1 MSSLLLPLLLPLLL
15 ITACLPYAVHR
26 STLESNHKTNGTRR
40 YAPPT
45 VADMYAYQDDD
56 ELYAYAQAANSSESE
71 RPSAVRN
78 SESNTNK
85 DAGDLYNSSLAY
97 IEHPLVK
104 KWIKYFTVKEHARF
118 QRFLNRGEYYRSY
131 IQSELQEH
139 GLPTDLYYLAMIESG
154 FVNNAR
160 SKAYAVGIWQ
170 FMRRT
175 GAFHGLLIDSFIDQ
189 RMDVVASTAAAISY
203 LQDLNRV
210 YQSWWLAIASYN
222 SGEVRVLR
230 AVMRRDTRDF
240 FELIEKRVL
249 PEETV
254 NYVPKFIAAMHI
266 GRHYRHYGF
275 ELKSERV
282 FALQR
287 FNLYRVPPQTRL
299 AEIAAETNCS
309 LKALKSHNVS
319 VRRGVVHPTKHINV
333 RIPVDCRSLTTAQRK
348 KFEQQSKKRLLAYRR
363 QEIKGRYRVRRG
375 DSLYSL
381 ARRFNTS
388 VRSLLL
394 ANNLTSSRIYAGQLL
409 KIVGRS
415 SNSEKMASKRHR
427 DLAKQMAAADRADSG
442 RVIQHRVRRGE
453 SLYRIAKKYDVSV
466 KQLKRTNNLRKS
478 RIYPGQIIK
487 VINL

>member
-1 MSSLLLPLLLPLLL
+1 MSLLLLLLVG
-15 ITACLPYAVHR
+15 CMPYSAMRVAQ
-26 STLESNHKTNGTRR
+26 EPIPP
-40 YAPPT
+40 APT

-56 ELYAYAQAANSSESE
+56 DLYAYAQTANAHESAQELTQKADRESAKITASSG
-71 RPSAVRN
+71 
-78 SESNTNK
+78 
-85 DAGDLYNSSLAY
+85 DDDLYNSALAY

-104 KWIKYFTVKEHARF
+104 KWIDYFTYKEHARF

-131 IQSELQEH
+131 IQSELHEH
-139 GLPTDLYYLAMIESG
+139 GLPIDLYYLAMIESG

-203 LQDLNRV
+203 LQDLYRV

-230 AVMRRDTRDF
+230 AIMRRDTRDF
-240 FELIEKRVL
+240 FQMIEKKVL
-249 PEETV
+249 PRETV

-266 GRHYRHYGF
+266 GRYYQHYGF
-275 ELKSERV
+275 EIKNDKV

-287 FNLYRVPPQTRL
+287 FRNYKVPPQTRL
-299 AEIAAETNCS
+299 AEIATASNCA
-309 LKALKSHNVS
+309 LKVLKSHNVY
-319 VRRGVVHPTKHINV
+319 VRRGLVHPTKHISV
-333 RIPVDCRSLTTAQRK
+333 RIPSACREITVAQRK
-348 KFEQQSKKRLLAYRR
+348 RFDAQSKKRLLAYRR

-388 VRSLLL
+388 VRALSL
-394 ANNLTSSRIYAGQLL
+394 ANNLSSSRIYIGQLL
-409 KIVGRS
+409 KISGS
-415 SNSEKMASKRHR
+415 KGLSNKKHR
-427 DLAKQMAAADRADSG
+427 DLAKRAAIADSG
-442 RVIQHRVRRGE
+442 KVIRHKVKRGD
-453 SLYRIAKKYDVSV
+453 SLYRIAKKYNISI
-466 KQLKRTNNLRKS
+466 KHLKRTNKLRKS

-487 VINL
+487 IVNL